1 VFHAQP
7 NVLNFRNDDDLGIMV
22 PGFTFTI
29 EPVIKK
35 GTSEYIT
42 WPDDWTLAAQDGLL
56 SCQYEHTLLITKDGV
71 EILTKKFPNSPKYFW
86 ELE

>member
-7 NVLNFRNDDDLGIMV
+7 NVLHFRNDDDLGIMV